1 MTDGWEEGVRV
12 KASCVREA
20 RETED
25 MGCVSARGKQCRVL
39 GGGPHGGRL
48 GEGCTLELRIRWHF
62 VHRHIA
68 FSLCLITDISRFLDK

>member
-1 MTDGWEEGVRV
+1 MC
-12 KASCVREA
+12 KREA